1 MHSENLN
8 VQKIMI
14 PVGEFPSIRED
25 EPIGS
30 AVALILAHS
39 SSDNLHLHYK
49 ELLVIDSHD
58 QLVGMLDATSILKSF
73 FPSILGISSNQVYVG
88 KKQSYTDLSVL
99 LEDHFRVECKRQ
111 TTLAVRKFMHKPHR
125 SIDASTHILHALEII
140 VKDQERTLP
149 VTENGIL
156 LGAVRVTDIFRA
168 LGSYCT
174 M

>member
-1 MHSENLN
+1 MHSENFN
-8 VQKIMI
+8 VQKFMI
-14 PVGEFPSIRED
+14 PVDEYPSIRED
-25 EPIGS
+25 EPIGN

-39 SSDNLHLHYK
+39 SSDNQHLHYK
-49 ELLVIDSHD
+49 ELLVIDIND

-73 FPSILGISSNQVYVG
+73 FPSILGDPTTQVYAG
-88 KKQSYTDLSVL
+88 KKQSFTDLSVL

-111 TTLAVRKFMHKPHR
+111 TALAVRQYMHKPHR
-125 SIDASTHILHALEII
+125 SIDASMHILHALEII

>member
-1 MHSENLN
+1 MYSENFS
-8 VQKIMI
+8 VQQIMI
-14 PVGEFPSIRED
+14 PVDDYPSIRED
-25 EPIGS
+25 ESIGN

-39 SSDNLHLHYK
+39 SSDNQHLHYK
-49 ELLVIDSHD
+49 ELLVIDSND

-73 FPSILGISSNQVYVG
+73 FPSILGDSNTQVYVG
-88 KKQSYTDLSVL
+88 KKQSHTDLSVL
-99 LEDHFRVECKRQ
+99 LEDHFRLECKRQ
-111 TTLAVRKFMHKPHR
+111 TAVAIRQYMHKPHH
-125 SIDASTHILHALEII
+125 SIDASMHILHALEII

-149 VTENGIL
+149 VTKNGVL

>member
-1 MHSENLN
+1 MHSKNLN

-14 PVGEFPSIRED
+14 PVDEYPSIRED
-25 EPIGS
+25 EPIGN

-39 SSDNLHLHYK
+39 SSDNRHLHYK
-49 ELLVIDSHD
+49 ELLVIDSDD
-58 QLVGMLDATSILKSF
+58 QLVGMLDVASILRSF
-73 FPSILGISSNQVYVG
+73 FPSILGNSTKQVFVG
-88 KKQSYTDLSVL
+88 KKQSHTDLSIL

-111 TTLAVRKFMHKPHR
+111 TAVAVRQYMHKPHR
-125 SIDASTHILHALEII
+125 SIDASMHILHALEII
-140 VKDQERTLP
+140 IKDQERTLP

>member
-14 PVGEFPSIRED
+14 PIGEYPSIRED
-25 EPIGS
+25 EPIGN

-39 SSDNLHLHYK
+39 SADNLHIHYN
-49 ELLVIDSHD
+49 ELLVIDSND
-58 QLVGMLDATSILKSF
+58 KLVGMLDATSILKSF

-88 KKQSYTDLSVL
+88 KEQSFTDLSVL

-111 TTLAVRKFMHKPHR
+111 TAVAVSQYMHKPHR
-125 SIDASTHILHALEII
+125 SIDASMHVLHALEII

-149 VTENGIL
+149 VTENGVL